1 MISKE
6 LIYKEMTKT
15 VEARGCFITDVSIS
29 RDNGIVIAI
38 ESENG
43 TVEMDDC
50 IAVNDSFL
58 SIFDQEKEDYS
69 LTVTSAGLDQPF
81 KILKQ
86 YIKAVGSKVETLT
99 RDGKKL
105 VGTLESADEKGFT
118 LAYEVKEAVPGK
130 KKKEL
135 VRHVDTFAYEDVNSV
150 TPHIEFE

>member
-29 RDNGIVIAI
+29 RDNDIVIAI

-118 LAYEVKEAVPGK
+118 LAYKVKEAVPGK

-135 VRHVDTFAYEDVNSV
+135 VRHVDAFAYEDVNSV

>member
-6 LIYKEMTKT
+6 LIYKEMTEA

-29 RDNGIVIAI
+29 RDNDIVIAI

-105 VGTLESADEKGFT
+105 VGTLESAD
-118 LAYEVKEAVPGK
+118 
-130 KKKEL
+130 
-135 VRHVDTFAYEDVNSV
+135 
-150 TPHIEFE
+150 